1 MGHSGFLRKRGLLG
15 SCFSFLIFHPFPKCQ
30 GNGPEGSSFQA
41 SYPPFKGPVE
51 ILHEEELQRNKQK
64 KGEMGFFQLKEKH
77 RKLVLN
83 CYLPFLN
90 HPASVFLNEETEK
103 MCSLPSRHPGAAGQ
117 ASAAAELRCLFPVFR
132 DYLLLPSTALARR
145 GHG

>member
-103 MCSLPSRHPGAAGQ
+103 MCSLPSRQTSRSSGA
-117 ASAAAELRCLFPVFR
+117 S
-132 DYLLLPSTALARR
+132 PSSC
-145 GHG
+145 